1 MNNYIRQIVRQLK
14 CSKVK
19 KEEIRKQ
26 LTADYQAAAESG
38 DSDAQIQAR

>member
-26 LTADYQAAAESG
+26 LTADYQELILSRPLLSANAL
-38 DSDAQIQAR
+38 